1 MRAWMAAIGAGALL
15 SGIILYLFTVFA
27 VPTVDAWPFGSVP
40 RDCLLGS
47 SQACADAQARLTVF
61 RQIQPLAW
69 LIAGV
74 GALLLTVGL
83 ATAPV
88 PPPRRP

>member
-1 MRAWMAAIGAGALL
+1 MRPWIAAVGAGALL
-15 SGIILYLFTVFA
+15 SGIILYLFTVLT

-47 SQACADAQARLTVF
+47 SQACADARARLSVF
-61 RQIQPLAW
+61 RQIQPLAF

-74 GALLLTVGL
+74 GALLLTVGI
-83 ATAPV
+83 ATAPA
-88 PPPRRP
+88 PPLRRP